1 MFDIA
6 AMRNDAR
13 RRLAAFQTVG
23 GELFDALRVEAQDA
37 WRDAQSESTRVRD
50 SVRGWLDEPRSV
62 SQRASDVRNA
72 AQQSVATASQ
82 RSHWAR
88 ERAVDLSRVTVTSIR
103 LKAMADAQNLR
114 QAYSPFFMAFHEA
127 QAGAVLSRLT
137 DSRRRQM
144 LPLAEQIR
152 DAQLK
157 MGERTRGYS
166 DCGKCPRPYLEKT
179 GGGCCSSSVGQ
190 MFRPIDGVF
199 RRLLG
204 ERAPL
209 WPVFLDD
216 WTRCGYM
223 VADGCLLPAGT
234 RPLICVGFYCNEWR
248 NKLDQDGIW
257 GPMSAEFQA
266 IRKAV
271 KELEFRF
278 NMHRR
283 HLLRPSITITDGTM
297 GYLWAKLLVLYSAY
311 DQIAPSQQKA
321 GVDAIS
327 GGSVAAAASSP
338 LAGAATPPAGGGD
351 A

>member
-1 MFDIA
+1 MAKDAFDIQ
-6 AMRNDAR
+6 AMRSDAR
-13 RRLAAFQTVG
+13 RRVAAFRTVG
-23 GELFDALRVEAQDA
+23 GELFDALREEAQDA
-37 WRDAQSESTRVRD
+37 WRDVRSESTRVR
-50 SVRGWLDEPRSV
+50 SGVRSWLDEPRSV
-62 SQRASDVRNA
+62 GQRASDVRSA
-72 AQQSVATASQ
+72 AQQSVAAASQ
-82 RSHWAR
+82 RSQWAR
-88 ERAVDLSRVTVTSIR
+88 ERAVDLSRVTVASVR
-103 LKAMADAQNLR
+103 LKAMADADNLR

-127 QAGAVLSRLT
+127 QAGAVLSRLP
-137 DSRRRQM
+137 DFRRRQM

-152 DAQLK
+152 DAQLR

-166 DCGKCPRPYLEKT
+166 DCGKCPRPYREET

-204 ERAPL
+204 ERAPI
-209 WPVFLDD
+209 WPVFNND

-223 VADGCLLPAGT
+223 AAAGCMLPAGT
-234 RPLICVGFYCNEWR
+234 RPLICVGFYCNAWR
-248 NKLDQDGIW
+248 EVLDKDGVW

-283 HLLRPSITITDGTM
+283 HLLRPSNTITDGTM
-297 GYLWAKLLVLYSAY
+297 GYLWTKLLALYSAY
-311 DQIAPSQQKA
+311 DQIAPSQQHA

-327 GGSVAAAASSP
+327 GAAVTPAAP
-338 LAGAATPPAGGGD
+338 TTKQAD